1 MKVLQIVKTNSG
13 ARWALQQALELQK
26 LGVDFTCML
35 PCETGDLADSYRA
48 SGIQTIGF
56 SPAIGSDFISR
67 PWSKLEEFRAIV
79 SEVQPDLIHTHFV
92 TNALFTRLA
101 LRDTQ
106 IPRIFQVPGPMHL
119 DKTLFRKADILSA
132 SKRWDY
138 WMPTCRHSYERY
150 LNERVNKDHIRLVYY
165 GGYGGDEVNKYALA
179 SNKMRA
185 ELGIS
190 NACMLIG
197 MVGYFY
203 KPALWKGQVRGIKGH
218 EDFFDAME
226 HVLSVRPDARVV
238 VIGGPWNG
246 CTSYESYLM
255 RYANRRLKGKVFF
268 TGFRNDL
275 REIYRDLN
283 IAVHPS
289 HSENLGGAAESL
301 AAGVPT
307 IATEVGGFPD
317 IVLDGQTGCLVPPR
331 SPRRLAE
338 AIIWMIDNYPEAE
351 SMADA
356 GKKLVKDMLD
366 IKKTSRDVLS
376 FYNDIMEDVH

>member
-1 MKVLQIVKTNSG
+1 MKVLQVVKTNSG
-13 ARWALQQALELQK
+13 ARWALKQALELQR
-26 LGVDFTCML
+26 LGVDYTCML
-35 PCETGDLADSYRA
+35 PCATGGLADSYRA
-48 SGIQTIGF
+48 SGIQTVGY
-56 SPAIGSDFISR
+56 SPAIDSNFFLN
-67 PWSKLEEFRAIV
+67 PWSKIKEFRAIV

-92 TNALFTRLA
+92 TNTLFVRLA
-101 LRDTQ
+101 LRNMQ
-106 IPRIFQVPGPMHL
+106 IPRVFQVPGPMHL
-119 DKTLFRKADILSA
+119 DKVLFRKADVLSA
-132 SKRWDY
+132 SKCWDY
-138 WMPTCRHSYERY
+138 WMPTCRHSRARY
-150 LNERVNKDHIRLVYY
+150 MSERVNKDHIRLVYY
-165 GGYGGDEVNKYALA
+165 GGYGGDEVNKYIPP
-179 SNKMRA
+179 SNKLRN

-190 NACMLIG
+190 SECMLIG

-226 HVLSVRPDARVV
+226 YVLSVRPDVRVV

-246 CTSYESYLM
+246 CVSYESYLK
-255 RYANRRLKGKVFF
+255 RYANWRLKDKVYF

-275 REIYRDLN
+275 HEIYRDLS

-301 AAGVPT
+301 AAGVPA

-317 IVLDGQTGCLVPPR
+317 IVLDGQTGRLVPPR

-338 AIIWMIDNYPEAE
+338 AIIWMIDNYPEAK

-356 GKKLVKDMLD
+356 GKKLVEDMLD
-366 IKKTSRDVLS
+366 IRKTSSDVLS
-376 FYNDIMEDVH
+376 FYEQIMEDIH